1 MGLKGQFATD
11 QTLETKGIV
20 IDYGDDRIRIARAG
34 GGNKAF
40 VRLLEAKTKPLRR
53 AIAVG
58 ALDNDR
64 SLVIMREIYAD
75 TIILGWEVNVGTMTI
90 PEWKSG
96 IRPSDAGVEA
106 KDDNELLP
114 VNKENILKVFNNL
127 PDLFIDIQQ
136 QASAGALFRA
146 EINEQSAGN

>member
-11 QTLETKGIV
+11 QSLETKGIV

-34 GGNKAF
+34 GANKAF

-58 ALDNDR
+58 AIDNDR
-64 SLVIMREIYAD
+64 SLAIMREIYAD
-75 TIILGWEVNVGTMTI
+75 TIILGWEANMGTLTR
-90 PEWKSG
+90 PEWRSG
-96 IRPSDAGVEA
+96 IRPSDAGEDVGND
-106 KDDNELLP
+106 KELLP

-136 QASAGALFRA
+136 QAAAGALFRA
-146 EINEQSAGN
+146 EINEQSVGN